1 MYSVLLAIH
10 LPDGV
15 LADRWWI
22 GGFGIMAAMLLFGA
36 WGIRDEEI
44 PRTALMTAA
53 FFVASLI
60 HVPLPGSSVHLLLN
74 GLLGAVLGRRAAL
87 AIPIGLF
94 LQMALFQHGGWT
106 TLGINSV
113 IMGLPALL
121 AWVMFAGLRRAP
133 WARRPWFRGLL
144 VAGGV
149 SVTLLGLAYAVT
161 LFATNRLGGDTL
173 ETDRANA
180 VAFHPGTLVAAA
192 VVSVLAAFAERR
204 LENAPEFPVGFVVG
218 VTAVLAT
225 VLLNSLAL
233 LAGGTNRAGMRT
245 PALLLCVI
253 HLPLAVI
260 EGTVLGFLVG
270 FLARVKPEML
280 GWPSLEKPACTV
292 DVLP

>member
-1 MYSVLLAIH
+1 MSAVLLAIH

-15 LADRWWI
+15 LSERWWL
-22 GGFGIMAAMLLFGA
+22 GGLGVMGVMLVFGA

-53 FFVASLI
+53 FFVVSLI

-74 GLLGAVLGRRAAL
+74 GLLGVVLGRRAAL

-94 LQMALFQHGGWT
+94 FQMALFQHGGWT

-133 WARRPWFRGLL
+133 WVRRPWFRGLL
-144 VAGGV
+144 VAAGV
-149 SVTLLGLAYAVT
+149 GVTVLGLAYVVA
-161 LFATNRLGGDTL
+161 LFTTNRLGSETL
-173 ETDRANA
+173 EANRANA
-180 VAFHPGTLVAAA
+180 VAFHPGMLVLAA
-192 VVSVLAAFAERR
+192 VLGLLAAFAERR

-218 VTAVLAT
+218 ATAVLAT
-225 VLLNSLAL
+225 VLLNSLSL
-233 LAGGTNRAGMRT
+233 LLGGTNRAGMRT
-245 PALLLCVI
+245 PALLLCLI

-270 FLARVKPEML
+270 FLTRVKPDML
-280 GWPSLEKPACTV
+280 GWPSVEKPACAT
-292 DVLP
+292 DPLP